1 MDTQRCGYRLH
12 GVGVPFG
19 LGLGRSVYGGRSGG
33 AHVIVPA
40 NGSGLILPASQKLTE
55 EYFGDGEYE
64 RRLAEI
70 EIEDQFICLD
80 LPEFEDL

>member
-1 MDTQRCGYRLH
+1 MTCQFDIEDPEFLEVYLEILKENKMDGTNTN
-12 GVGVPFG
+12 F
-19 LGLGRSVYGGRSGG
+19 
-33 AHVIVPA
+33 IVPA